1 MPRPVR
7 WISPISML
15 CARAR
20 CYPLPD
26 PDPPSGPGMA
36 ECTTT
41 RAVRS
46 AFADPG
52 RPASTRLNEGERAG
66 RRLGRVASNLTPDAA
81 ARFGGQAAEQG
92 GIGAGEPPE
101 VPEAEAHRDVGD
113 RAAVALGQDGAVHR
127 T

>member
-1 MPRPVR
+1 GYARLAMDRWTRPGGPVR
-7 WISPISML
+7 
-15 CARAR
+15 
-20 CYPLPD
+20 
-26 PDPPSGPGMA
+26 
-36 ECTTT
+36 TTM

-52 RPASTRLNEGERAG
+52 RPASIRLTEGERAG

-81 ARFGGQAAEQG
+81 ARLGGQAAEQG
-92 GIGAGEPPE
+92 GIGAGESPE
-101 VPEAEAHRDVGD
+101 MPEAEAHRDVGD